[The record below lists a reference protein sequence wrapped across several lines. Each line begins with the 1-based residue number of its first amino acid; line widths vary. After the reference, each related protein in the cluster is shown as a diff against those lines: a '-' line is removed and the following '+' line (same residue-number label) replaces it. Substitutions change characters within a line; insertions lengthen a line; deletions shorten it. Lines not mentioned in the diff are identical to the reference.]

1 MTTNIETLNSL
12 SSAQKRHLLK
22 QLLSEKSDYQSTILN
37 MRNICRQEMIA
48 AHDDLDI
55 NLTNWRRKPNQKDRG
70 K

>member
-1 MTTNIETLNSL
+1 
-12 SSAQKRHLLK
+12 
-22 QLLSEKSDYQSTILN
+22 

-55 NLTNWRRKPNQKDRG
+55 NLTNWGRNPNQKVRG

>member
-1 MTTNIETLNSL
+1 METVDL
-12 SSAQKRHLLK
+12 SGKPA
-22 QLLSEKSDYQSTILN
+22 YQSTILN

-55 NLTNWRRKPNQKDRG
+55 NLTNWGRKPNQKDRG

>member
-1 MTTNIETLNSL
+1 METVN
-12 SSAQKRHLLK
+12 
-22 QLLSEKSDYQSTILN
+22 LSEKSDYQSTILN

-55 NLTNWRRKPNQKDRG
+55 NLPDWGRKPNQKARG